1 MQALRSSLYRTGYR
15 FAGTTSRMLSSSAP
29 YSGAS
34 KKIVPSAS
42 LNGLD
47 KNVWVEFTA
56 LAAQTKAVNLGQGFP
71 DFSPPKSLLD
81 ALAEV
86 NTRASAHQYTRSQG
100 HPKLVKSLAKL
111 YGTLMRREI
120 DPLKEVIITHGA
132 YTALSHAT
140 RAFLNA
146 GDEIIVLEPFFD
158 CYAPMAK
165 IVHANVRYVP
175 LRPNVAHPVSSKDYA
190 LDPQELR
197 AAFSDKTKIII
208 INNPN
213 NPLGKVYR
221 REELEQIA
229 GLCREFD
236 VLCISDEVYEWLVY
250 DGLEHIRMATL
261 PGMWERTLTIG
272 SAGKTFSATGWKTGW
287 VIGPEKLISPLQW
300 VNAASGYTM
309 ITPLQEALS
318 EAFDV
323 EIAKLGKQD
332 CYFAELPRLLYRKRD
347 ETLAVLREV
356 GFDPIVP
363 EGGYFVLADVS
374 KFNVQFDNNDEA
386 YDFQFVK
393 WMTKTKGVAAIPPTA
408 FYSPEHSHLS
418 GKLIRFC
425 FCKDDSTLQAAYKRL
440 REWAQEKK

>member
-1 MQALRSSLYRTGYR
+1 
-15 FAGTTSRMLSSSAP
+15 MLSSS
-29 YSGAS
+29 SGTAS
-34 KKIVPSAS
+34 PGSGVSRKITPATS
-42 LNGLD
+42 LDGLD

-71 DFSPPKSLLD
+71 DFSPPRSLLD

-86 NTRASAHQYTRSQG
+86 NTRPLAHQYTRSQG
-100 HPKLVKSLAKL
+100 HPKLVKALAKL
-111 YGTLMRREI
+111 YGTLMHREI

-140 RAFLNA
+140 RAFLNPD
-146 GDEIIVLEPFFD
+146 DEVVVLEPFFD

-165 IVHANVRYVP
+165 IARANVRYVP
-175 LRPNVAHPVSSKDYA
+175 LRPRGTNPASSGDYV

-221 REELEQIA
+221 REELELIA
-229 GLCREFD
+229 SLCREFD

-287 VIGPEKLISPLQW
+287 VLGPEKLITPLQW

-323 EIAKLGKQD
+323 ETDKLGKPD
-332 CYFAELPRLLYRKRD
+332 CYFVELPRLLRRKRD
-347 ETLAVLREV
+347 EALAVLREV
-356 GFDPIVP
+356 GFNPIVP
-363 EGGYFVLADVS
+363 DGGYFVLADVS
-374 KFNVQFDNNDEA
+374 KFNMEFDNKDEA

-408 FYSPEHSHLS
+408 FYSQEHSQLS
-418 GKLIRFC
+418 GKLVRFC

-440 REWAQEKK
+440 REWAQERR